1 MVNSEQDP
9 VLDALL
15 VALEAEDGPELRV
28 AVGRHL
34 LEAGKPADALSHLQ
48 VALTQ
53 RPADPA
59 VLEAAASAAE
69 RAGQPEVAAGY
80 RTVLAA
86 LSGTATPDEPQQT
99 ATPPP
104 GAETPAPQAPSA
116 PPSQPPQAPR
126 PQVRPAPKDGTPAES
141 GAPAE
146 QTPVPLEN
154 RIGGVGDRD
163 GDDDQYDSFLREV
176 IAEEQRNRI
185 TLADVGGMA
194 AIKADLDRR
203 FFLPIRNPEIQKA
216 YGKPINGGLLLYGPP
231 GCGKTFLAR
240 AIAGELDAKFIPV
253 TLHDTLDMW
262 MGQSERNLH
271 KIFSQARNETPVVLF
286 LDEVDAIG
294 QKRSRAANASM
305 RGVVAQLLNELDGAV
320 ERNDGIF
327 VIAATNAPWDVDPA
341 LRRPGRF
348 DRTVLV
354 LPPDL
359 EARASILAYHLRDRP
374 TTDLDLAKVA
384 SKTANLTG
392 ADLKLVCDTAVERAM
407 ERAVKSGRIEAV
419 DQKGLEKAAK
429 SVKPS
434 VGPWLETARNFV
446 AFSNTDGLY
455 DELEQ
460 YLSSQ
465 RR

>member
-1 MVNSEQDP
+1 VDDSEQDP
-9 VLDALL
+9 VLGALL
-15 VALEAEDGPELRV
+15 AALAAEDRPELR
-28 AVGRHL
+28 AAIGRHL
-34 LEAGKPADALSHLQ
+34 LETGAPNDALLHLQ
-48 VALTQ
+48 TALTQ
-53 RPADPA
+53 RPADP
-59 VLEAAASAAE
+59 VILEQAARAAE
-69 RAGQPEVAAGY
+69 QAGENELAAGY
-80 RTVLAA
+80 RTVLDALGGTTEAA
-86 LSGTATPDEPQQT
+86 TTSPVPSARPEPEPAVTHQPTPTPDP
-99 ATPPP
+99 
-104 GAETPAPQAPSA
+104 
-116 PPSQPPQAPR
+116 
-126 PQVRPAPKDGTPAES
+126 D
-141 GAPAE
+141 
-146 QTPVPLEN
+146 PVPVES
-154 RIGGVGDRD
+154 RIDPD
-163 GDDDQYDSFLREV
+163 GEVDDDQYDTFLREV
-176 IAEEQRNRI
+176 LAEEQRNRI
-185 TLADVGGMA
+185 TLSDVGGLA
-194 AIKADLDRR
+194 AIKADLNRR

-240 AIAGELDAKFIPV
+240 AIAGELDARFIPI

-271 KIFSQARNETPVVLF
+271 QVFEQARSETPAVLF
-286 LDEVDAIG
+286 LDEIDAIG

-327 VIAATNAPWDVDPA
+327 VIGATNAPWDVDPA

-354 LPPDL
+354 LPPDH
-359 EARASILAYHLRDRP
+359 EARIAILAYHLRDRP
-374 TTDLDLAKVA
+374 TAELDLAKVA
-384 SKTANLTG
+384 ARTANLTG
-392 ADLKLVCDTAVERAM
+392 ADLKLVCDSAVERAM
-407 ERAVKSGRIEAV
+407 EKAVRSGRIESV

-465 RR
+465 KR

>member
-1 MVNSEQDP
+1 MA
-9 VLDALL
+9 ALA
-15 VALEAEDGPELRV
+15 VEDKPELRV
-28 AVGRHL
+28 AIGRHL
-34 LEAGKPADALSHLQ
+34 LEVGDPVDALGHLQ
-48 VALTQ
+48 AALTQ
-53 RPADPA
+53 RPADAA
-59 VLEAAASAAE
+59 VLEPAADAAE
-69 RAGQPEVAAGY
+69 RAGQPDLAAGY

-86 LSGTATPDEPQQT
+86 LSGTPTPNEN
-99 ATPPP
+99 
-104 GAETPAPQAPSA
+104 PAPPETQQAAA
-116 PPSQPPQAPR
+116 PRPPLEPPQAPTPPLHQAEPDDPSSTEQASVPIENR
-126 PQVRPAPKDGTPAES
+126 VRP
-141 GAPAE
+141 
-146 QTPVPLEN
+146 
-154 RIGGVGDRD
+154 GGEVDE
-163 GDDDQYDSFLREV
+163 DQFDSFLREV
-176 IAEEQRNRI
+176 VAEEQRNRI
-185 TLADVGGMA
+185 TLSDVGGMA

-216 YGKPINGGLLLYGPP
+216 FGKPINGGLLLYGPP

-271 KIFSQARNETPVVLF
+271 KIFSQARTQTPVVVF

-294 QKRSRAANASM
+294 QKRSRAANSSM

-320 ERNDGIF
+320 DRNDGIF

-359 EARASILAYHLRDRP
+359 EARTSILDYHLRERP
-374 TTDLDLAKVA
+374 TVDLDLAKVA
-384 SKTANLTG
+384 AKTANLTG

-407 ERAVKSGRIEAV
+407 EKSVKSGRVEAV
-419 DQKGLEKAAK
+419 NQKDLEKAAK